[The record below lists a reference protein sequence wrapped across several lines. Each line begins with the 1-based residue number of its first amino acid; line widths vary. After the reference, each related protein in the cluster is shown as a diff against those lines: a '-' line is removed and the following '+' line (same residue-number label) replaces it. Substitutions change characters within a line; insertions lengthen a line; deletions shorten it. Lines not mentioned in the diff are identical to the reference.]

1 MDSSNPR
8 LQLKVLVV
16 GCTPLARKVFA
27 LAEELTEVVGV
38 VNLHPDLGLS
48 KSNYDTLANFASRRQ
63 DDIHWTKDINGE
75 ETMHW
80 ISERNPDVLIQCG
93 WSQIFSQEVLDL
105 PRMFCIGIH
114 PAPLPV
120 GRGAAVINWKL
131 IEGGG
136 PWGNSLFIMEA
147 KTDTGDVLDFEP
159 FDLEPRDDIRTA
171 HLKVDRTALVMLRRT
186 LPKLAAGTYCRR
198 KQDAAKATRYRKR
211 KPEDGLMY
219 VHWEINKILDFV
231 RALTHPYPGAFFHT
245 VFGQLIVWKA
255 ERGVDDDDS
264 SPRTIVEIEPGKGI
278 LLKLG
283 FNDTLWLTLVTPPND
298 VECWSDNWARSKKLN
313 VGDVLIEVH

>member
-16 GCTPLARKVFA
+16 GCTPLARKVLA
-27 LAEELTEVVGV
+27 LVEELTDVVGV
-38 VNLHPDLGLS
+38 VNLHPDLGFN
-48 KSNYDTLANFASRRQ
+48 KSNYDTLADFVSQRQ
-63 DDIHWTKDINGE
+63 DDIHWTTDINGKE
-75 ETMHW
+75 SMHW

-93 WSQIFSQEVLDL
+93 WSQIFSQKVLDL
-105 PRMFCIGIH
+105 PSMFCIGIH
-114 PAPLPV
+114 PAPLPI

-136 PWGNSLFIMEA
+136 LWGNSLFIMEA

-159 FDLEPRDDIRTA
+159 FVLEPRDDIQTA
-171 HLKVDRTALVMLRRT
+171 YLKVDRTALVMLRRT
-186 LPKLAAGTYCRR
+186 LPKLATHTYCQR

-211 KPEDGLMY
+211 KPEDGLIDI
-219 VHWEINKILDFV
+219 HWEANKILDFV

-255 ERGVDDDDS
+255 ERGIDDDDS
-264 SPRTIVEIEPGKGI
+264 SLGTIVEVRPGKGVR
-278 LLKLG
+278 LKVG
-283 FNDTLWLTLVTPPND
+283 TNDTLWLTLVTPPND
-298 VECWSDNWARSKKLN
+298 VECWSDDWAKSMRLN
-313 VGDVLIEVH
+313 AGYVLFEDH